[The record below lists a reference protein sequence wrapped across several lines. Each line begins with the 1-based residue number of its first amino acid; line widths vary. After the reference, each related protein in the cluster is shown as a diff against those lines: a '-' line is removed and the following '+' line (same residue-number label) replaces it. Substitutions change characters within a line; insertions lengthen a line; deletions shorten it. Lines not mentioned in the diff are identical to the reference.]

1 MNPWKHEK
9 RISDMHVASTEQ
21 KPDFTYNFSLCSN
34 HFRPLT
40 RKVLLSNG
48 LSEEYFDQ
56 MMALLICLNENGS
69 LILKELVIET
79 GLPYPTLSNLIDR
92 GEAIGV
98 IERIKST
105 EDGRARKIQL
115 TPFGENQIM
124 PRIFKARE
132 EADQVLTS
140 NLSSSEKS
148 EFLKLILK
156 ITNSLKSKSTLD
168 IS

>member
-1 MNPWKHEK
+1 M
-9 RISDMHVASTEQ
+9 
-21 KPDFTYNFSLCSN
+21 
-34 HFRPLT
+34 
-40 RKVLLSNG
+40 LSNG

-115 TPFGENQIM
+115 TPYGENQIM

-140 NLSSSEKS
+140 NLSTSEKDD
-148 EFLKLILK
+148 FIKLILK
-156 ITNSLKSKSTLD
+156 LPIHSNPNPHWIYLD
-168 IS
+168 FLLTVQRLIIFVTEF

>member
-1 MNPWKHEK
+1 
-9 RISDMHVASTEQ
+9 MHVASQEQ
-21 KPDFTYNFSLCSN
+21 SPDYTYNFSLCSN

-56 MMALLICLNENGS
+56 MMALLTCLAENGS

-98 IERIKST
+98 IERIKSKS
-105 EDGRARKIQL
+105 DGRARTIQL
-115 TPFGENQIM
+115 TQFGENEIM
-124 PRIFKARE
+124 PRIHRARHQ
-132 EADQVLTS
+132 ADQVLTETLS
-140 NLSSSEKS
+140 NDEKN
-148 EFLKLILK
+148 EFIKLILK
-156 ITNSLKSKSTLD
+156 ITNSLKSKSSVD
-168 IS
+168 FN